1 MASGEN
7 CREDIGA
14 SKCWQRRAI
23 ENGKEEEA
31 ECSQV
36 TEHRRNTVSAT
47 RCGILHEGVQ
57 PELNIPT
64 SPDTFSGIV
73 ATFAVPDD
81 GHGLGRGDVAPGS
94 PVFFPRDGDEM
105 LLYDLFSTT
114 QFVAPAHSEIVAPRN
129 SNPLL
134 GSSESP

>member
-23 ENGKEEEA
+23 ENGKEEET

-47 RCGILHEGVQ
+47 RCGILDEDVQ
-57 PELNIPT
+57 PDSIIST
-64 SPDTFSGIV
+64 SPDTFSGTV

-81 GHGLGRGDVAPGS
+81 GHGLGWAGLGRCCTGESRLLP
-94 PVFFPRDGDEM
+94 PRWR
-105 LLYDLFSTT
+105 
-114 QFVAPAHSEIVAPRN
+114 RN
-129 SNPLL
+129 
-134 GSSESP
+134 